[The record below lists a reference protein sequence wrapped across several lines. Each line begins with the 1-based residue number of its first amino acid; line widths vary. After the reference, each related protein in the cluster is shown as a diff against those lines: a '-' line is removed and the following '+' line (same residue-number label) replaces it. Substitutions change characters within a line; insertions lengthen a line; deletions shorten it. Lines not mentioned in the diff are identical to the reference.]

1 MSIMRRTF
9 LRALTPLILTFSV
22 LIATPIDL
30 TAQAAAQGERRTML
44 RRPIPVGGLNQSL
57 NFARTEL
64 YFGTAKADGSSVTD
78 EQFLAFLDAEV
89 TPRFPDGL
97 TLLKGDGQFRD
108 SMGEIVKEDSF
119 VLILLY
125 SLEGFRQ
132 SSRRI
137 NDIRDLY
144 KEKFEQ
150 ESVLRV
156 DDPFAVRVSF

>member
-1 MSIMRRTF
+1 MRRTF

-22 LIATPIDL
+22 LMATPVDL
-30 TAQAAAQGERRTML
+30 TAQAAAQGKGRTML
-44 RRPIPVGGLNQSL
+44 RRPIPIGGLNQSL

-64 YFGTAKADGSSVTD
+64 YFGTARAGGAVPVSEAQFFEFLD
-78 EQFLAFLDAEV
+78 EQI

-97 TLLKGDGQFRD
+97 TLLKGDGQFKN
-108 SMGEIVKEDSF
+108 SLGEIVKEESF
-119 VLILLY
+119 VLILFY
-125 SLEGFRQ
+125 SLDGFRD

-137 NDIRDLY
+137 NEIRELY
-144 KEKFEQ
+144 KEQFQQ

>member
-1 MSIMRRTF
+1 MRRTF
-9 LRALTPLILTFSV
+9 LRALTPFILTFGV

-30 TAQAAAQGERRTML
+30 AAQAAAQGQGRTML
-44 RRPIPVGGLNQSL
+44 RRPIPIGGLNQSL

-64 YFGTAKADGSSVTD
+64 YCGTARAGGAIPVS
-78 EQFLAFLDAEV
+78 EAQFLAFLDEQI

-97 TLLKGDGQFRD
+97 TLLKGDGQFKN
-108 SMGEIVKEDSF
+108 SLGEIIKEDSF
-119 VLILLY
+119 VLILFY
-125 SLEGFRQ
+125 SLDGFRD

-137 NDIRDLY
+137 NEIRELY
-144 KEKFEQ
+144 KEQFQQ

>member
-1 MSIMRRTF
+1 MRRTF
-9 LRALTPLILTFSV
+9 LRALTPFILTFSV

-30 TAQAAAQGERRTML
+30 TAQAAAQGQRRTML
-44 RRPIPVGGLNQSL
+44 RRPIPVNALNRSL
-57 NFARTEL
+57 DFARTEL
-64 YFGTAKADGSSVTD
+64 YFGTARAENEPPVTD
-78 EQFLAFLDAEV
+78 EEFLAFLDAEI

-97 TLLKGDGQFRD
+97 TLLKGDGQFR
-108 SMGEIVKEDSF
+108 GENGVIVKEDSF

-125 SLEGFRQ
+125 DLEGFRD

-137 NDIRDLY
+137 NRIRELY
-144 KEKFEQ
+144 KDKFDQ

>member
-1 MSIMRRTF
+1 MRRTF
-9 LRALTPLILTFSV
+9 LRALTPFILTFSV

-30 TAQAAAQGERRTML
+30 AAQAAAQGQGRTML
-44 RRPIPVGGLNQSL
+44 RRPIPIGGLNQSL

-64 YFGTAKADGSSVTD
+64 YFGTAKGDNQPPVTD
-78 EQFLAFLDAEV
+78 EEFLKFLDAEI

-108 SMGEIVKEDSF
+108 STGEIIKEDSF

-125 SLEGFRQ
+125 SLEGFSE

-137 NDIRDLY
+137 NAIRERY
-144 KEKFEQ
+144 KQAFQQ